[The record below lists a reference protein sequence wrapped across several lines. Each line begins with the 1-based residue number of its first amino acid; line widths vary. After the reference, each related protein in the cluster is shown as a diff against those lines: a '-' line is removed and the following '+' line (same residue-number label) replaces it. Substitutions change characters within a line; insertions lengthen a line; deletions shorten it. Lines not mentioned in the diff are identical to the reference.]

1 MIGERFGRLV
11 VTSVRGG
18 KHTVATCRCDCGTTK
33 DVRASLLR
41 DGQVKSCGCFRS
53 ERITKMSTKHGE
65 TKHSGSASPEWLSWR
80 AMRQRCE
87 DPHHKSFA
95 AYGGR
100 GITVCDSWQGE
111 DGFENFLADMGRRP
125 GKAFSIDRIDN
136 SRGYSPENC
145 RWATAKEQANNRRPM
160 RKRRTAR
167 GPAAEEAQ
175 VAHA

>member
-53 ERITKMSTKHGE
+53 ERISGMNFKHGE
-65 TKHSGSASPEWLSWR
+65 TTRTTASTEWKTWR

-87 DPHHKSFA
+87 DPRCKAYPH
-95 AYGGR
+95 YGGR
-100 GITVCDSWQGE
+100 GITVCDRWQGE
-111 DGFENFLADMGRRP
+111 HGFENFLADMGRRP
-125 GKAFSIDRIDN
+125 GKGFSIDRIDN

-175 VAHA
+175 VAHG